1 MVGRSFGLQAEVFFF
16 RAFVSKSGGLEAT
29 ATPHRLEARCTMH
42 VVISDRF
49 LWLAS
54 LGSVLAIHVVWTL
67 LDDRPPVWDMAH
79 HQIKGWEC
87 LKLFQ
92 EGGMLEG
99 FSRLSGYY
107 PPLYYLQEALVLRFW
122 TESEFLPLLANLP
135 GLLLLASCTRALAV
149 QCLLPSRT
157 AILAGLLPLLLPL
170 VAWTSRVSLL
180 DVALCGW
187 VSAALYLLVRSDLFQ
202 KRGLSLLLGLVIA
215 AGMLTKWT
223 FVLFLLFPVGYCVLK
238 SENRERSILNL
249 VDAGILSAPLIL
261 WWYLP
266 NLKALLLRFQTTSE
280 AAIWEQDPGID
291 SLLGW
296 IYYPRVLASYYLFL
310 PLTLLLVWALARLW
324 ARRDQLPLAMQLI
337 LVGFAGGLLLLT
349 LLPPKDPRYAMPLAC
364 LAALPLIY
372 VWGSRRIAPAIF
384 ALAFIQFLTLSFS
397 FPLVPRKVALF
408 EVGDDTDY
416 RSLRQEWVLYA
427 SEYFDV
433 AGPPKQEDWRY
444 TGLLG
449 SIVPGAKV
457 GFVPDL
463 AHFHPSALK
472 LWAIRQGRNLDV
484 VRLGQTPDSVDG
496 IGAVD
501 VVVGKTGFQGISY
514 ITSFNQD
521 VYDRLNTEGWP
532 LASTWQLPDGE
543 EARIW
548 NRPLP

>member
-1 MVGRSFGLQAEVFFF
+1 MKV
-16 RAFVSKSGGLEAT
+16 
-29 ATPHRLEARCTMH
+29 
-42 VVISDRF
+42 DRF
-49 LWLAS
+49 QVSNRLLWVTL
-54 LGSVLAIHVVWTL
+54 LGLVLAIHVFWTL

-79 HQIKGWEC
+79 HQIKGWEY

-92 EGGMLEG
+92 ESGVLEG
-99 FSRLSGYY
+99 FSRLSNYY
-107 PPLYYLQEALVLRFW
+107 PPLYYLEEALVLRFW
-122 TESEFLPLLANLP
+122 TEPEFLPLLANLP
-135 GLLLLASCTRALAV
+135 GLLLLAFCTRALAV
-149 QCLLPSRT
+149 QCLLPGRT
-157 AILAGLLPLLLPL
+157 AILAGILPLLLPL

-187 VSAALYLLVRSDLFQ
+187 VSAALYLLARSDLLQ
-202 KRGLSLLLGLVIA
+202 KRGLSLLLGLVAA

-223 FVLFLLFPVGYCVLK
+223 FGLFLLFPVGYCLLK
-238 SENRERSILNL
+238 SEDRERSILNL

-266 NLKALLLRFQTTSE
+266 NLKTLLLRFQTTSE

-296 IYYPRVLASYYLFL
+296 IYYPRVLASYYLFF
-310 PLTLLLVWALARLW
+310 PLTLLFVWALARLW
-324 ARRDQLPLAMQLI
+324 ARRDQLSPAMQII
-337 LVGFAGGLLLLT
+337 LMSFAGGLLLLT

-364 LAALPLIY
+364 LAALLLIY
-372 VWGSRRIAPAIF
+372 AWGSSRTTPAIF

-408 EVGDDTDY
+408 EVEDDTDY
-416 RSLRQEWVLYA
+416 RSIRQEWVLYA
-427 SEYFDV
+427 SEYFDI
-433 AGPPKQEDWRY
+433 AGPPAQEDWRY
-444 TGLLG
+444 TEILG
-449 SIVPGAKV
+449 SIVSGAKV

-472 LWAIRQGRNLDV
+472 LLALRQGRNLDV
-484 VRLGQTPDSVDG
+484 VRLGQMPDSFDE

-521 VYDRLNTEGWP
+521 VYDRLTSEGWTVM
-532 LASTWQLPDGE
+532 ASWGLPDGE

-548 NRPLP
+548 NRRVP

>member
-1 MVGRSFGLQAEVFFF
+1 MIERQASN
-16 RAFVSKSGGLEAT
+16 RLLWAT
-29 ATPHRLEARCTMH
+29 LLGF
-42 VVISDRF
+42 I
-49 LWLAS
+49 LAVH
-54 LGSVLAIHVVWTL
+54 LVWTL

-79 HQIKGWEC
+79 HQIKGWEY

-92 EGGMLEG
+92 EGGVLEG
-99 FSRLSGYY
+99 FSRLSNYY

-122 TESEFLPLLANLP
+122 TEPDFLPLLANLP
-135 GLLLLASCTRALAV
+135 GLLLLAFCTRALAI
-149 QCLLPSRT
+149 QCLLPDRT
-157 AILAGLLPLLLPL
+157 AVWAGLLPLLLPL
-170 VAWTSRVSLL
+170 VAWTSRASLL
-180 DVALCGW
+180 DVSLCGW
-187 VSAALYLLVRSDLFQ
+187 VSAAFYLLVRSDLLL
-202 KRGLSLLLGLVIA
+202 KRGPSLIFGLVAA

-223 FVLFLLFPVGYCVLK
+223 FVLFLLFPVGYCLFK
-238 SENRERSILNL
+238 SEDRKRSVLNL
-249 VDAGILSAPLIL
+249 LDAGILSAPLVL

-280 AAIWEQDPGID
+280 AAVWEQDPGID

-310 PLTLLLVWALARLW
+310 PLTLLFVWALARLW
-324 ARRDQLPLAMQLI
+324 AQRHQLPPAMQLI

-364 LAALPLIY
+364 LAALLLIY
-372 VWGSRRIAPAIF
+372 AWGSSRAAPAIV

-397 FPLVPRKVALF
+397 FPFVPRKIALF

-427 SEYFDV
+427 SNYYDV
-433 AGPPKQEDWRY
+433 AGPPAQEDWCY
-444 TGLLG
+444 TELLG
-449 SIVPGAKV
+449 SIVPGSKV

-472 LWAIRQGRNLDV
+472 LIALRQGRDLDV
-484 VRLGQTPDSVDG
+484 TRLGQTPDSVDG

-514 ITSFNQD
+514 ITSFNQNI
-521 VYDRLNTEGWP
+521 YDRLTLEDWP
-532 LASTWQLPDGE
+532 VVASWQLPDGE

-548 NRPLP
+548 NRPVP